1 MSLPSSSPGLFSLV
15 VRRARSVTVYDVD
28 STVPFAMAASD
39 VGSVAVVDSV
49 FEVGHLFHSRNLSSR
64 LLTLVVIVLLHSLS
78 PGPGSTSTT

>member
-49 FEVGHLFHSRNLSSR
+49 FEVGHFHLPNLS
-64 LLTLVVIVLLHSLS
+64 LHCTLVAIVLLHSLS